1 MSSTSIQ
8 PTRLALFDIDGTL
21 LTSAGVAT
29 ATFSQV
35 LAEVAGRPVP
45 ADGYSMAGKTDPQ
58 IVRDLLRRAG
68 LLPQAIDGMVPRVLD
83 RYLERFPAALAASPR
98 PRLFPGVR
106 DLLAHLAA
114 LPHVLVGLLTGNVER
129 GAAIKLGHFG
139 LGDRFR
145 VGAYGSDSEDRR
157 ALVEVAVR
165 RAEALTGRR
174 FAARDVVVIGDTPLD
189 IDCGRAAGALT
200 VAVATGPYST
210 DDLEAHHPDALFR
223 DFAEV
228 ERVAEVIAGA
238 APAAPAHRGAGR

>member
-1 MSSTSIQ
+1 MSSTPIQ

-29 ATFSQV
+29 ATFTQV

-68 LLPQAIDGMVPRVLD
+68 CTPQSIDGMVPGVLD

-106 DLLAHLAA
+106 ELLAYLDA
-114 LPHVLVGLLTGNVER
+114 LPHLLVGLLTGNLER

-139 LGDRFR
+139 LRDLFR

-165 RAEALTGRR
+165 RGEALTGCR
-174 FAARDVVVIGDTPLD
+174 FAPRDVIVIGDTPLD

-210 DDLEAHHPDALFR
+210 DDLAAHHPDALFR

-228 ERVAEVIAGA
+228 ERVVEFVAGA
-238 APAAPAHRGAGR
+238 APAAHGRVG